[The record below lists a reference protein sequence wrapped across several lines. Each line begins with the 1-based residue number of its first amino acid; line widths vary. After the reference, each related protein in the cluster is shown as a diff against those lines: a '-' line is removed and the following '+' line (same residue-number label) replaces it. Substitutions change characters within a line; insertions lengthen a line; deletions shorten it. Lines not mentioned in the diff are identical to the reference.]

1 MKKKYF
7 ILLITLLFSIP
18 LISQRNCG
26 TMQYLQQQI
35 NENPSLL
42 QKMHDNEVYLQNYIL
57 NSRERKASAI
67 ITIPVVVHVVY

>member
-42 QKMHDNEVYLQNYIL
+42 TKDE
-57 NSRERKASAI
+57 
-67 ITIPVVVHVVY
+67 